1 MKVETTP
8 IDGLIVLQPNVLA
21 DDRGFFM
28 EAFKKS
34 VFNDFGIK
42 KEFVQDNHSRSSKHV
57 IRGIHFQWNP
67 PMGKLMRVTRGC
79 AFLVAVDIRHGS
91 PTLGEWVGREVNEE
105 NKVQIYAPAGF
116 ARGFCSLSEITEIQ
130 YKCTGE
136 YNAAGEGGILWNDP
150 EIGIEWPIDNPVL
163 SDKDKNAQSLSDWL
177 NTAESQN
184 FSV

>member
-1 MKVETTP
+1 
-8 IDGLIVLQPNVLA
+8 
-21 DDRGFFM
+21 
-28 EAFKKS
+28 
-34 VFNDFGIK
+34 
-42 KEFVQDNHSRSSKHV
+42 
-57 IRGIHFQWNP
+57 
-67 PMGKLMRVTRGC
+67 
-79 AFLVAVDIRHGS
+79 
-91 PTLGEWVGREVNEE
+91 LGEWVGREVNEE